1 MSVLPLI
8 IVLLIVLD
16 KYCFSHILQRPLV
29 ACTLLGAS
37 LGYLKEGMLL
47 GGALEVYYIAYQS
60 LSEYVPVES
69 GFLFTSIISSFL
81 VSGGVDASITNA
93 SGMMQFVLM
102 LINVLV
108 NLGVAYFMMNNASSI
123 NAMLSTFIH
132 TYPFVMIGIMTI
144 ASLMPC
150 IAFAILLRNMGGKD
164 LTGAV
169 LLGVAVGLILVSM
182 TSTAVSG
189 TIVACIA
196 FALGWF
202 NFRSS
207 QKETITVKN
216 EESKPVNTIKGGA
229 EKWW

>member
-93 SGMMQFVLM
+93 SAFLVGGIALEYVLNLFNTLFLPAVRKACEKHDDKKVGMVQFALI

-108 NLGVAYFMMNNASSI
+108 YLGVAYFVMNNASSI
-123 NAMLSTFIH
+123 NSHLSIRNDWNHDDCFFNAMYCICNSIKKHGWERPYWCCFTRCCGWLDLSIYDF
-132 TYPFVMIGIMTI
+132 YC
-144 ASLMPC
+144 C
-150 IAFAILLRNMGGKD
+150 IWNNS
-164 LTGAV
+164 
-169 LLGVAVGLILVSM
+169 SM
-182 TSTAVSG
+182 H
-189 TIVACIA
+189 CIC
-196 FALGWF
+196 
-202 NFRSS
+202 FRM
-207 QKETITVKN
+207 V
-216 EESKPVNTIKGGA
+216 
-229 EKWW
+229 

>member
-1 MSVLPLI
+1 
-8 IVLLIVLD
+8 
-16 KYCFSHILQRPLV
+16 
-29 ACTLLGAS
+29 
-37 LGYLKEGMLL
+37 
-47 GGALEVYYIAYQS
+47 
-60 LSEYVPVES
+60 
-69 GFLFTSIISSFL
+69 
-81 VSGGVDASITNA
+81 
-93 SGMMQFVLM
+93 MQLVLM
-102 LINVLV
+102 LINALV
-108 NLGVAYFMMNNASSI
+108 YVGVAYFVMNNASSI
-123 NAMLSTFIH
+123 NATLSTFIY
-132 TYPFVMIGIMTI
+132 TYPFVMIGITTI

-202 NFRSS
+202 HFRSS
-207 QKETITVKN
+207 QKETAAVKK